1 MSNFRAL
8 RRFNEGPDL
17 AGPTK
22 GPSQRDKTAGIFPR
36 TLFTDKMETVGH
48 SELMVPLPNP
58 ITAVMENQHDD
69 DLNQIEILPQ
79 GPEIVL
85 ALPAAPI
92 NFLHLEEEQDP
103 EIVLALPAAP
113 INLLHLEIPPHDLNA
128 LDSQS
133 AEN

>member
-1 MSNFRAL
+1 
-8 RRFNEGPDL
+8 
-17 AGPTK
+17 
-22 GPSQRDKTAGIFPR
+22 
-36 TLFTDKMETVGH
+36 METVGH